1 MILFRP
7 LFRAPLHSPVGALV
21 RPSVGV
27 SVRALALFV
36 AVFALLGLA
45 AGPLAQAQTKPR
57 AKPAATAPKPAAK
70 PAPKPVIYPGVPH
83 VALET
88 SLGTI
93 VLRIEADRAPL
104 TAANFLK
111 YVDTGRYSGQP
122 FYRTTRNWGAD
133 STLIQ
138 MGVRTDGRLVMPPVA
153 HEPTTTTGLMHCPGS
168 VSLARGAPGT
178 GTSDIFLALGP
189 IYGFDANPAAARD
202 NPGTDTA
209 GFAVFGEVVSG
220 WSAVQA
226 IAAAPVSDTLGE
238 GVMKGQ
244 MLAAPVVI
252 KRAARVPPPAVADP
266 AKPKPGCVV
275 KPALAPPADAAAP
288 KS

>member
-1 MILFRP
+1 MLFRP
-7 LFRAPLHSPVGALV
+7 FSLLAMAL
-21 RPSVGV
+21 P
-27 SVRALALFV
+27 
-36 AVFALLGLA
+36 LLGLA
-45 AGPLAQAQTKPR
+45 VPQLAQAQTKPR
-57 AKPAATAPKPAAK
+57 AKPVVAAPK
-70 PAPKPVIYPGVPH
+70 PAPKPIIYPGVPH

-93 VLRIEADRAPL
+93 VVRIEADRAPV
-104 TAANFLK
+104 TASNFLK
-111 YVDTGRYSGQP
+111 YVDTGRYNGQP

-178 GTSDIFLALGP
+178 GTSDIFFALGP
-189 IYGFDANPAAARD
+189 IYGFDADPKAARD
-202 NPGTDTA
+202 NPGADTA

-220 WSAVQA
+220 WAAVQA
-226 IAAAPVSDTLGE
+226 IAAAPVSDTLGA

-252 KRAARVPPPAVADP
+252 KRAVRVPPPAAVDA

-275 KPALAPPADAAAP
+275 KPVPTPPADPAAP